1 VSVCFLDD
9 SVRNVVMLEAIFWSV
24 EAVAA
29 KGNILYADGIRQMVE
44 TEDNIGKM
52 LTIDVETGEYV
63 IDSNGVDGMVHLKNK
78 RPVARLLVLRIGY
91 DAAVGFGGLGDKL
104 N

>member
-1 VSVCFLDD
+1 
-9 SVRNVVMLEAIFWSV
+9 
-24 EAVAA
+24 
-29 KGNILYADGIRQMVE
+29 
-44 TEDNIGKM
+44 
-52 LTIDVETGEYV
+52 
-63 IDSNGVDGMVHLKNK
+63 MVHLKNK